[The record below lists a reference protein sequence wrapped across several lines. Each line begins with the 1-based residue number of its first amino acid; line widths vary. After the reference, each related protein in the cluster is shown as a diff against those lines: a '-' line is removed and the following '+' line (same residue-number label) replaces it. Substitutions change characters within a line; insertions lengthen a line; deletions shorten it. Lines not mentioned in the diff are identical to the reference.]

1 MKWIDPPDNPSPCA
15 APDPSSP
22 RWIFFPNLALPRLA
36 VAFVCFF
43 LAGQVE
49 SGRDGVDFD
58 RRVAAL
64 AEAMVLAAAES
75 SQSKAHA
82 K

>member
-1 MKWIDPPDNPSPCA
+1 
-15 APDPSSP
+15 
-22 RWIFFPNLALPRLA
+22 
-36 VAFVCFF
+36 VCFF

-49 SGRDGVDFD
+49 SGRDGEDFD

>member
-1 MKWIDPPDNPSPCA
+1 
-15 APDPSSP
+15 
-22 RWIFFPNLALPRLA
+22 
-36 VAFVCFF
+36 
-43 LAGQVE
+43 VE
-49 SGRDGVDFD
+49 SGRDGEDFD

-75 SQSKAHA
+75 SHSKAHA